1 MKNLFSIS
9 AISFCF
15 ILFGCSCSTTQTHRF
30 KTVNGKIPQN
40 SIASLEKISIGGVDQ
55 WILIRGEN
63 VNNPI
68 LFKLHGG
75 PGQAEMATVNY
86 NHDLE
91 KHFIV
96 VEWDQRGAG
105 KSYESINPKS
115 AMTLNQLVEDTREIS
130 EYLLK
135 RFNQNKLILVGHS
148 WGSILGIMAVQKYPQ
163 LFKAFV
169 STGQIVNTVEAVKIS
184 YKHLTDSAKMV
195 NNEQALTE
203 LTEIGEPP
211 FNDKEQND
219 KRAVYNKWMEKFGA
233 DWHGKNP
240 LPRVKLMLSSI
251 EYSLFEKLHFQS
263 AAKKSFNILY
273 PDLIKIN
280 LFNQVKR
287 VQVPVYFAL
296 GRFDYRTPSE
306 LSLKYLDSLEAPL
319 KKWKWF
325 ENSSHFPQLEEPKE
339 FCNFLI
345 TTVLVD
351 IK

>member
-169 STGQIVNTVEAVKIS
+169 STGQIVNMAEGVKIS
-184 YKHLTDSAKMV
+184 YKHLIGIAKSE
-195 NNEQALTE
+195 NNDQALTE
-203 LTEIGEPP
+203 LTAIGEPP
-211 FNDKEQND
+211 FNNEQT
-219 KRAVYNKWMEKFGA
+219 EK
-233 DWHGKNP
+233 
-240 LPRVKLMLSSI
+240 
-251 EYSLFEKLHFQS
+251 
-263 AAKKSFNILY
+263 
-273 PDLIKIN
+273 
-280 LFNQVKR
+280 
-287 VQVPVYFAL
+287 
-296 GRFDYRTPSE
+296 
-306 LSLKYLDSLEAPL
+306 
-319 KKWKWF
+319 
-325 ENSSHFPQLEEPKE
+325 
-339 FCNFLI
+339 
-345 TTVLVD
+345 
-351 IK
+351 

>member
-1 MKNLFSIS
+1 MKNLLSIS

-15 ILFGCSCSTTQTHRF
+15 ILFGCSCSSTQTHRF
-30 KTVNGKIPQN
+30 KSANEKILQN

-55 WILIRGEN
+55 WILIRG
-63 VNNPI
+63 VYMNNPI

-75 PGQAEMATVNY
+75 PGQAEMATANY

-91 KHFIV
+91 EHFIV

-105 KSYESINPKS
+105 KSYRSISPKS
-115 AMTLNQLVEDTREIS
+115 AMNLNQLVEDTREIS

-163 LFKAFV
+163 LYKAFV
-169 STGQIVNTVEAVKIS
+169 STGQIVNMGEGVKIS
-184 YKHLTDSAKMV
+184 YKHLMDSARIE
-195 NNEQALTE
+195 NNDQALTE

-211 FNDKEQND
+211 FNDKAQNE
-219 KRAVYNKWMEKFGA
+219 RRTVYNKWMKKFGA
-233 DWHGKNP
+233 DWHGKEP
-240 LPRVKLMLSSI
+240 LPRVKIMLSSI
-251 EYSLFEKLHFQS
+251 EYSLSEKLHFQS
-263 AAKKSFNILY
+263 AAKESFDILN
-273 PDLIKIN
+273 PDLMKVD
-280 LFNQVKR
+280 LFNQVKK
-287 VQVPVYFAL
+287 VQVPVYFAI

-325 ENSSHFPQLEEPKE
+325 ENSSHFPQLEEPNE

-345 TTVLVD
+345 NTVLVD

>member
-1 MKNLFSIS
+1 MKNSPSIY

-15 ILFGCSCSTTQTHRF
+15 IFFGCSYSSTKTHRF
-30 KTVNGKIPQN
+30 KSTNGSILQN
-40 SIASLEKISIGGVDQ
+40 SIACLEKIRIGGVDQ
-55 WILIRGEN
+55 WILMRGEN
-63 VNNPI
+63 INNPL

-91 KHFIV
+91 KHFTV

-105 KSYESINPKS
+105 KSFESINPKS

-135 RFNQNKLILVGHS
+135 RFKQTKLILVGHS
-148 WGSILGIMAVQKYPQ
+148 WGSVLGIMAVQKYPQ

-169 STGQIVNTVEAVKIS
+169 STGQIVNMVQGVKLS
-184 YKHLTDSAKMV
+184 YKWVIGIARSE
-195 NNEQALTE
+195 NNEKALKE
-203 LTEIGEPP
+203 LTAIGEPP
-211 FNDKEQND
+211 FNNEQTE
-219 KRAVYNKWMEKFGA
+219 KKAIYNKWMKKFGA
-233 DWHGKNP
+233 DWHGREP

-251 EYSLFEKLHFQS
+251 EYSLSEKLHFQS
-263 AAKKSFNILY
+263 AAKGSFDILY
-273 PDLIKIN
+273 PDLMKVD
-280 LFNQVKR
+280 LFSQVKKIL
-287 VQVPVYFAL
+287 VPVYFAI

-306 LSLKYLDSLEAPL
+306 LSLKYLDTLEAPL

-339 FCNFLI
+339 FCNFLSN
-345 TTVLVD
+345 TVLVD
-351 IK
+351 LK